1 LKCKTGINLIFLVVL
16 AVSAEPINLT
26 GTVVSK
32 HTQQPVEGVVVTL
45 KGKNMSDTTNAQGR
59 FSISNGGV
67 NVKPVEKLPRIEKI
81 SMIRDQ
87 VRFSLTRPAAVKVE
101 MYDVSGKLLKSALNS
116 YANAG
121 EYSFSLTAGLNSAQ
135 MTAIRVSIGNH
146 YSTTFRHIMLPDGRS
161 TIASSEVS
169 KKPGV
174 GKLAK
179 IQAVIDSLQALSP
192 RHYIKSVPVN
202 VYEDEIVIEMDTLAH
217 FSFFLTSLESLQKLS
232 GSKDGFG
239 GDLRFGKTGPGAG
252 LLGADSICRCI
263 ADSSMPGSWVKKWRA
278 FLSVE
283 HGPDGN
289 QVDAIDRIGSG
300 PWYDREGRLLA
311 PDIASLLHDRPQG
324 DAAIINDL
332 PNEWGIPNK
341 RPDPLGEEVDNHL
354 TITGSGTDGRLYT
367 GQGGM
372 GGFGGM
378 GGMGGWGGSTDSDNP
393 TCDDWTSTTANSTPR
408 VGFSWPQN
416 MGGMGM
422 GISNWISGYSVNG
435 CEAGIDLDFG
445 TGAGSFTSRTI
456 GNGGGYGGFYCFACN
471 P

>member
-146 YSTTFRHIMLPDGRS
+146 YSTTFRHIMLPDGRT

-169 KKPGV
+169 KKPDV

-179 IQAVIDSLQALSP
+179 IQAVIDSLHALSP

-217 FSFFLTSLESLQKLS
+217 FSFFLTSLESLQELS
-232 GSKDGFG
+232 GSQNGFG

-252 LLGADSICRCI
+252 LLGADSICQTI
-263 ADSSMPGSWVKKWRA
+263 AEMSMPGSRVKKWRA

-311 PDIASLLHDRPQG
+311 PDIASLLHDRPKNG
-324 DAAIINDL
+324 DATIRNDF

-354 TITGSGTDGRLYT
+354 TITGSGTDGRLGYSPNQFMT
-367 GQGGM
+367 G
-372 GGFGGM
+372 
-378 GGMGGWGGSTDSDNP
+378 GGWGGWGDWGGGTDSDNP
-393 TCDDWTSTTANSTPR
+393 TCDDWTSTTANSTPT

-416 MGGMGM
+416 MGGMG
-422 GISNWISGYSVNG
+422 ISNWISGYNVSG
-435 CEAGIDLDFG
+435 CEAGIDLDFN
-445 TGAGSFTSRTI
+445 TGAGSFNSRAI